1 MITQILHHQTR
12 RINMEFQK
20 LIEERRTIRKYS
32 PEGKI
37 TKDELL
43 TIIRAAQ
50 EAPSWKNSQTGRYY
64 CVMSEEMVEKVSRE
78 CLPEM
83 NQAKAKNASLIVT
96 TFVHNHAGFQ
106 KDGTPDNEL
115 GNGWG
120 CYDLGLQNEN
130 LILKAKE
137 LGYGTLIM
145 GLRAGD
151 KLREILSIPETE
163 TVVAVIAI
171 GKAAEEPARPKRKDV
186 EDIVRFY

>member
-1 MITQILHHQTR
+1 
-12 RINMEFQK
+12 MEFQK

-64 CVMSEEMVEKVSRE
+64 CVTSEDMVEKISKE

-83 NQAKAKNASLIVT
+83 NQPKAENAALIIT
-96 TFVHNHAGFQ
+96 TFVQNRSGFQ

-130 LILKAKE
+130 L
-137 LGYGTLIM
+137 

-186 EDIVRFY
+186 EDIVKFF

>member
-1 MITQILHHQTR
+1 
-12 RINMEFQK
+12 MEFQK

-64 CVMSEEMVEKVSRE
+64 CVTSEDMVEKISKE

-83 NQAKAKNASLIVT
+83 NQPKAENAALIIT
-96 TFVHNHAGFQ
+96 TFVQNRSGFQ

-130 LILKAKE
+130 LILKAAE
-137 LGYGTLIM
+137 LGLSTLIM
-145 GLRAGD
+145 GLRNAD
-151 KLREILSIPETE
+151 KIREMLSIPEAE
-163 TVVAVIAI
+163 TIVAVIAV
-171 GKAAEEPARPKRKDV
+171 GKADEEPSRPKRRELEDV
-186 EDIVRFY
+186 LKIF

>member
-1 MITQILHHQTR
+1 
-12 RINMEFQK
+12 MEFQK

-32 PEGKI
+32 PERKI

-64 CVMSEEMVEKVSRE
+64 CVTSEDMVEKISKE

-83 NQAKAKNASLIVT
+83 NQPKAENASLIIT
-96 TFVHNHAGFQ
+96 TFVQNRSGFQ

-130 LILKAKE
+130 LVLKAWE
-137 LGYGTLIM
+137 LGYGTVIM
-145 GLRAGD
+145 GLRTGD

-186 EDIVRFY
+186 EDIVKFF